1 MMLHLYQSGA
11 FPKKLLNNVLTNSLL
26 NVYIILTM
34 KRFTSSF
41 STKQTPKENDLIVS
55 INESKKIL
63 FNKKEK
69 SFIHNNLNSHIEDK
83 VFEIFKVESNSV
95 FLTGA
100 LNNNN
105 EDLIYLSKR
114 ELYPYLNEESL
125 MIVSRSFQL
134 FDWIYKQNY
143 CSRTG
148 NKLSEI
154 RDDLS
159 KFCDSCP
166 REYYPKM
173 SPCILVI
180 LTHGTE
186 ILLVRHN
193 SEIRTLYTAIAGFVD
208 LGETLEE
215 CVEREVFEEVGLKI
229 NNINYVGSQSWP
241 FPNQLMMAFQAEAIS
256 RDVQIDENE
265 ILEASWFKPNDLPKI
280 PPEPSLSNQLIKK
293 AISSLI

>member
-1 MMLHLYQSGA
+1 
-11 FPKKLLNNVLTNSLL
+11 
-26 NVYIILTM
+26 M

-41 STKQTPKENDLIVS
+41 SIKQTPKKNDLIVS

-63 FNKKEK
+63 FNKKDG
-69 SFIHNNLNSHIEDK
+69 SFMHNNLNNYKEDK
-83 VFEIFKVESNSV
+83 VFEIFKVENNSV
-95 FLTGA
+95 FLTGT
-100 LNNNN
+100 LNNGNN

-125 MIVSRSFQL
+125 MIISRSFQL

-143 CSRTG
+143 CPRTG

-180 LTHGTE
+180 LTHENE

-193 SEIRTLYTAIAGFVD
+193 NEIRTLYTAIAGFVD

-229 NNINYVGSQSWP
+229 KNINYVNSQSWP

-256 RDVQIDENE
+256 KDVQIDENE

-293 AISSLI
+293 AINSLI

>member
-1 MMLHLYQSGA
+1 MLHLYQSGA

-41 STKQTPKENDLIVS
+41 STKQIPKKNDLVVS

-63 FNKKEK
+63 FNKKEG
-69 SFIHNNLNSHIEDK
+69 SFVHNNLNSQLKDE
-83 VFEIFKVESNSV
+83 VFEIFKLENNSV
-95 FLTGA
+95 FLSGA
-100 LNNNN
+100 LTNITK
-105 EDLIYLSKR
+105 EQAYLSKR
-114 ELYPYLNEESL
+114 ELYPFLNEESL
-125 MIVSRSFQL
+125 MIVSRAFQL

-148 NKLSEI
+148 NKLSEV

-173 SPCILVI
+173 SPCILVV
-180 LTHGTE
+180 LTHENE

-193 SEIRTLYTAIAGFVD
+193 NEIRTLYTAIAGFVD
-208 LGETLEE
+208 LGESLEE

-229 NNINYVGSQSWP
+229 KNINYVGSQSWP

-256 RDVQIDENE
+256 KDVQIDANE
-265 ILEASWFKPNDLPKI
+265 ILEASWFRSNDLPKI
-280 PPEPSLSNQLIKK
+280 PPEPSLSNQLIKR
-293 AISSLI
+293 AINSLI

>member
-1 MMLHLYQSGA
+1 MLHLYQSGA

-41 STKQTPKENDLIVS
+41 STKQIPKKNDLVVS

-63 FNKKEK
+63 FNKKEG
-69 SFIHNNLNSHIEDK
+69 SFVHNNLNSQLKDE
-83 VFEIFKVESNSV
+83 VFEIFKLENNSV
-95 FLTGA
+95 FLSGA
-100 LNNNN
+100 LTNITK
-105 EDLIYLSKR
+105 EQAYLSKR
-114 ELYPYLNEESL
+114 ELYPFLNEESL
-125 MIVSRSFQL
+125 MIVSRAFQL

-148 NKLSEI
+148 NKLSEV

-173 SPCILVI
+173 SPCILVV
-180 LTHGTE
+180 LTHENE

-193 SEIRTLYTAIAGFVD
+193 NEIRTLYTAIAGFAD
-208 LGETLEE
+208 LGENLEE

-229 NNINYVGSQSWP
+229 KNINYVGSQSWP

-256 RDVQIDENE
+256 KDVQIDEKE
-265 ILEASWFKPNDLPKI
+265 ILEASWFRPNDLPKI
-280 PPEPSLSNQLIKK
+280 PPEPSLSNQLIKR
-293 AISSLI
+293 AINSLI

>member
-1 MMLHLYQSGA
+1 MLHLYQSGA

>member
-1 MMLHLYQSGA
+1 MLHLYQSGA

-41 STKQTPKENDLIVS
+41 SIKQTPKENDLIVS
-55 INESKKIL
+55 INENKKIL
-63 FNKKEK
+63 FNKKEE
-69 SFIHNNLNSHIEDK
+69 SFLQNNVAGHSKDN
-83 VFEIFKVESNSV
+83 VYEIFQMENSSV
-95 FLTGA
+95 FLAGT
-100 LNNNN
+100 LKDLN
-105 EDLIYLSKR
+105 EDQIYLSKR

-125 MIVSRSFQL
+125 MIVSRAFQL

-143 CSRTG
+143 CPRTG
-148 NKLSEI
+148 NELSKV

-159 KFCDSCP
+159 KFCDKCP
-166 REYYPKM
+166 REYFPKM
-173 SPCILVI
+173 SPCILVL
-180 LTHGTE
+180 LTHGNE

-229 NNINYVGSQSWP
+229 KNINYVGSQSWP

-256 RDVQIDENE
+256 KDVQIDNKE
-265 ILEASWFKPNDLPKI
+265 ILEASWFKSNDLPKI
-280 PPEPSLSNQLIKK
+280 PPEPSLSNLLIKK
-293 AISSLI
+293 AINSLI

>member
-1 MMLHLYQSGA
+1 
-11 FPKKLLNNVLTNSLL
+11 
-26 NVYIILTM
+26 M

-41 STKQTPKENDLIVS
+41 STKQIPKENDLIVS

-63 FNKKEK
+63 FNKTEG
-69 SFIHNNLNSHIEDK
+69 SFIHNNLNSQLKDE
-83 VFEIFKVESNSV
+83 VFEIFKFENNSV
-95 FLTGA
+95 FLSGELTNITKDQA
-100 LNNNN
+100 
-105 EDLIYLSKR
+105 YLSKR

-125 MIVSRSFQL
+125 MIVSRAFQL

-148 NKLSEI
+148 NKLSEV

-173 SPCILVI
+173 SPCILVV
-180 LTHGTE
+180 LTHENE

-193 SEIRTLYTAIAGFVD
+193 NEIRNLYTAIAGFAD
-208 LGETLEE
+208 LGESLEE

-229 NNINYVGSQSWP
+229 KNINYMGSQSWP

-256 RDVQIDENE
+256 KDVQIDKNE
-265 ILEASWFKPNDLPKI
+265 ILEASWFRPNDLPKI
-280 PPEPSLSNQLIKK
+280 PPEPSLSNQLIKR
-293 AISSLI
+293 AINSLI

>member
-1 MMLHLYQSGA
+1 
-11 FPKKLLNNVLTNSLL
+11 
-26 NVYIILTM
+26 M

-41 STKQTPKENDLIVS
+41 STKEIPKENDLIVS

-63 FNKKEK
+63 FNKKEG
-69 SFIHNNLNSHIEDK
+69 SFVHNNLNNQLKDE
-83 VFEIFKVESNSV
+83 VFKIFKFENNSV
-95 FLTGA
+95 FLSGTLTNITKDQA
-100 LNNNN
+100 
-105 EDLIYLSKR
+105 YLSKR

-125 MIVSRSFQL
+125 MIISRAFQL

-148 NKLSEI
+148 NKLSQV

-173 SPCILVI
+173 SPCILVV
-180 LTHGTE
+180 LTHENE

-193 SEIRTLYTAIAGFVD
+193 NEIRTLYTAIAGFAD
-208 LGETLEE
+208 LGESLEE

-229 NNINYVGSQSWP
+229 KNINYVGSQSWP

-256 RDVQIDENE
+256 KDVQIDEKE
-265 ILEASWFKPNDLPKI
+265 ILEASWFRPNDLPKI
-280 PPEPSLSNQLIKK
+280 PPEPSLSNQLIKR
-293 AISSLI
+293 AINSLI

>member
-1 MMLHLYQSGA
+1 
-11 FPKKLLNNVLTNSLL
+11 
-26 NVYIILTM
+26 M

-41 STKQTPKENDLIVS
+41 SIKEIPKENDSIVS
-55 INESKKIL
+55 INENKKIL
-63 FNKKEK
+63 FNKTKG
-69 SFIHNNLNSHIEDK
+69 SFIHSNLNINLKDK
-83 VFEIFKVESNSV
+83 VFKIFKVQNNSV
-95 FLTGA
+95 FLTGK
-100 LNNNN
+100 LS
-105 EDLIYLSKR
+105 DLSEEHIYLSKR

-125 MIVSRSFQL
+125 MVVSRAFQL

-148 NKLSEI
+148 NKLSEV

-173 SPCILVI
+173 SPCILVA
-180 LTHGTE
+180 LTYENE

-193 SEIRTLYTAIAGFVD
+193 NEIRNLYTAIAGFAD
-208 LGETLEE
+208 LGESLED

-229 NNINYVGSQSWP
+229 KNINYVGSQSWP

-256 RDVQIDENE
+256 KDMVIDEDE
-265 ILEASWFKPNDLPKI
+265 ILEASWFKVKELPKI

-293 AISSLI
+293 AISSLT